1 VLKIDWNRTK
11 SIFIAVFLILNIFL
25 FSSYVNRYNDSR
37 NVGILGEKNIEAHLK
52 DDNITYV
59 PLPNVIE
66 SAAYIQGKVHNF
78 TSDEFVKLDQQV
90 NTFDGSK
97 LRVVY
102 LKPIKLRNIDE
113 DASFTEF
120 IQDNIQDA
128 ANYTLWEV
136 DREKRVATFFQ
147 KTKDRILYYNMSGT
161 LKVYWNENNG
171 VTMYEQTMIDNIE
184 EMEQQQSIVP
194 PIQIIQALYG
204 KGLLKPDSR
213 IMQMN
218 LGYSTL
224 VYFTQTQVLVPTWEV
239 RVKLSDG
246 EIEEYFV
253 TANEA
258 KIIDIQADK
267 QEAEEEDW
275 GV

>member
-1 VLKIDWNRTK
+1 MLKIDWNRTK

-128 ANYTLWEV
+128 ANYTLWKV

-224 VYFTQTQVLVPTWEV
+224 VYITQTQVLVPTWEV

>member
-1 VLKIDWNRTK
+1 MLKIDWNRTK

-128 ANYTLWEV
+128 ANYTLWKV

-171 VTMYEQTMIDNIE
+171 VTMYEQTMIDNIK

>member
-1 VLKIDWNRTK
+1 M
-11 SIFIAVFLILNIFL
+11 VFLILNIFL

-37 NVGILGEKNIEAHLK
+37 NVGVLGEKNIEARLK

-59 PLPNVIE
+59 PLPNAIE
-66 SAAYIQGKVHNF
+66 SAAYISGKVHNF
-78 TSDEFVKLDQQV
+78 TSDEFVGLDQQV

-102 LKPIKLRNIDE
+102 LKPIKLRNIEE

-120 IQDNIQDA
+120 IQEYVQDA

-161 LKVYWNENNG
+161 LKVYWNENNA
-171 VTMYEQTMIDNIE
+171 VTIYEQTMIDNIE

-204 KGLLKPDSR
+204 KGLLKPDSH

-253 TANEA
+253 TADEA
-258 KIIDIQADK
+258 KIIEIQADK

>member
-1 VLKIDWNRTK
+1 MLKIDWNRTK

-37 NVGILGEKNIEAHLK
+37 NVGILGEKNIEARLK

-59 PLPNVIE
+59 PLPNAIE
-66 SAAYIQGKVHNF
+66 SAAYIYGKVHNF
-78 TSDEFVKLDQQV
+78 TSDEFVGLNQQV

-120 IQDNIQDA
+120 IQDHIQDA

-136 DREKRVATFFQ
+136 DREKRIATFFQ
-147 KTKDRILYYNMSGT
+147 KTKDRILYYNKSGT
-161 LKVYWNENNG
+161 LKVYWNENNE

-253 TANEA
+253 TADDA
-258 KIIDIQADK
+258 KIIEIQADK

>member
-1 VLKIDWNRTK
+1 MFKIDWSRTK
-11 SIFIAVFLILNIFL
+11 SIFITVFLILNIALFL
-25 FSSYVNRYNDSR
+25 LYVNRYNDSR
-37 NVGILGEKNIEAHLK
+37 NVGVLGEKNIEARLK

-59 PLPNVIE
+59 SLPNDIE
-66 SAAYIQGKVHNF
+66 SAAYISGNVHNF
-78 TSDEFVKLDQQV
+78 TSDEFKGMEQQV

-97 LRVVY
+97 VRVVFS
-102 LKPIKLRNIDE
+102 KPIKLHDINKDE
-113 DASFTEF
+113 SFTDF
-120 IQDNIQDA
+120 VQTNIKEGT
-128 ANYTLWEV
+128 NYTLWEV
-136 DREKRVATFFQ
+136 DHEERVAIFFQ
-147 KTKDRILYYNMSGT
+147 KTKDRILYYNKSGL
-161 LKVYWNENNG
+161 LKVHWNANNE
-171 VTMYEQTMIDNIE
+171 VTMYEQTMVDNIE
-184 EMEQQQSIVP
+184 EMEQLQSIVP
-194 PIQIIQALYG
+194 PIQVIQALYG

-224 VYFTQTQVLVPTWEV
+224 VYFTKTQVLVPTWEV

-253 TANEA
+253 TADEA
-258 KIIDIQADK
+258 KILEIQADK

>member
-1 VLKIDWNRTK
+1 MDWNRTK

-25 FSSYVNRYNDSR
+25 YSLYVNRYNDSR
-37 NVGILGEKNIEAHLK
+37 NVGVLGEKNIEARLK

-59 PLPNVIE
+59 TLPNDIE
-66 SAAYIQGKVHNF
+66 SVAYISGEVHNF
-78 TSDEFVKLDQQV
+78 MYPEFAGMEQQV
-90 NTFDGSK
+90 NLFDGSK
-97 LRVVY
+97 ARVVY
-102 LKPIKLRNIDE
+102 SNPVKLQNVSNDE
-113 DASFTEF
+113 SFTEF
-120 IQDNIQDA
+120 VQMNIKEA
-128 ANYTLWEV
+128 ASYSLWEV
-136 DREKRVATFFQ
+136 DREERVATFFQ
-147 KTKDRILYYNMSGT
+147 KTKDRILYYNKSGV
-161 LKVYWNENNG
+161 LKVHWNENNE

-184 EMEQQQSIVP
+184 EKEKQYSIVP
-194 PIQIIQALYG
+194 PLQIIQALYG

-213 IMQMN
+213 IMQMK

-239 RVKLSDG
+239 RVKLPDG

-253 TANEA
+253 TADKGNVIE
-258 KIIDIQADK
+258 IQWDK

>member
-1 VLKIDWNRTK
+1 MPKIDWNRTK

-37 NVGILGEKNIEAHLK
+37 NVGILGEKNIEARLK

-59 PLPNVIE
+59 PLPNAIE
-66 SAAYIQGKVHNF
+66 SAAYIYGKVHNF
-78 TSDEFVKLDQQV
+78 TSDEFVGLNQQV

-102 LKPIKLRNIDE
+102 LKPLKLRNIDE

-120 IQDNIQDA
+120 IQDHVPDA

-136 DREKRVATFFQ
+136 DREKRIATFFQ

-161 LKVYWNENNG
+161 LKVYWNETNE

-253 TANEA
+253 TADDA

>member
-1 VLKIDWNRTK
+1 MLKIDWNRTK

-37 NVGILGEKNIEAHLK
+37 NVGVLGEKNIEARLK

-59 PLPNVIE
+59 SLPNAIE
-66 SAAYIQGKVHNF
+66 SAAYISGKVHSF
-78 TSDEFVKLDQQV
+78 TSDELVGLDQQV

-102 LKPIKLRNIDE
+102 LKPVKLRNIDE

-120 IQDNIQDA
+120 IQDNVQDA

-136 DREKRVATFFQ
+136 DREKRVAIFFQ

-161 LKVYWNENNG
+161 LKVYWNENNS

-253 TANEA
+253 TADEA

-275 GV
+275 GF

>member
-1 VLKIDWNRTK
+1 M
-11 SIFIAVFLILNIFL
+11 
-25 FSSYVNRYNDSR
+25 NRYNDSR
-37 NVGILGEKNIEAHLK
+37 NVGILGEKNIEARLK

-59 PLPNVIE
+59 PLPNAIE
-66 SAAYIQGKVHNF
+66 SAAYISGKVHNF
-78 TSDEFVKLDQQV
+78 TSDELAGSDQQI

-102 LKPIKLRNIDE
+102 VKPIKLRTIEE

-120 IQDNIQDA
+120 IQDHVQDA
-128 ANYTLWEV
+128 ENYTLWEV
-136 DREKRVATFFQ
+136 DRDKRVATFFQ

-161 LKVYWNENNG
+161 LKVYWNENNA
-171 VTMYEQTMIDNIE
+171 VTSYEQTMIDNIE

-253 TANEA
+253 TADEA

>member
-1 VLKIDWNRTK
+1 MLKIDWNRTK

-37 NVGILGEKNIEAHLK
+37 NVGILGEKNIEARLK

-78 TSDEFVKLDQQV
+78 TSDEFVELDQQV